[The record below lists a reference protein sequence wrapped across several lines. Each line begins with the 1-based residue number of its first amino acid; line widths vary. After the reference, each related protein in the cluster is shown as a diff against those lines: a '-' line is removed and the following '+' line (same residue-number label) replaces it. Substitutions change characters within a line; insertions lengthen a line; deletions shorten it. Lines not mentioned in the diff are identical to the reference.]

1 VVVRS
6 VVKPSAYAD
15 SVALM
20 LVQREIRG
28 LPGVQEAGA
37 VMGTEANKELL
48 RDAGLLTPE
57 VEAAG
62 PNDLILVVRADSE
75 QAASAALERAQAM
88 LVRPRETTAGESYRP
103 RTVAAAARMLEGA
116 TLALVSV
123 PGRFAAGVARE
134 ALEAGLHVMVF
145 SDNVPLDAEIS
156 LKQAAARRGLLVMG
170 PDCGTAILGGAGLG
184 FANRVRRG
192 AVGIVGAAGTGIQ
205 QVASLVHQGGA
216 GISHAIGT
224 GGRDLHHD
232 VGGLSARA
240 ALAALAADPRT
251 EVVVLVSKPP
261 APDVASA
268 LLGLARRIPKPV
280 VAAFLGGEVA
290 DDGSVRGARTLEDA
304 ARLAVRLATG
314 REPRWPH
321 WEALPAQEAA
331 RLAPSQKF
339 IRGLYSGGTL
349 CYEALLLLERYVG
362 PVWSNTPLDPQY
374 ALESGTRS
382 REHTLVDM
390 GADEFTVGRLHPMLD
405 FDLRIQRLLREA
417 DDPEVAVVLLDVVL
431 GYGAHPDPARELA
444 PAIRQARER
453 ARSAGRWL
461 PVIVSVCGTDEDPQD
476 FHTQVAALVDAGA
489 IVQATNA
496 QAARLAGLIAQA
508 AGSRGRERRPLQL
521 PPAADVGPLP
531 DVPRIRALLDGPV
544 RVVNVGLEMFARSL
558 LDQGVPVVA
567 VDWQP
572 PAGGDRRLM
581 DLLEKLNA

>member
-1 VVVRS
+1 MVVRS
-6 VVKPSAYAD
+6 VIKPSAYAD

-20 LVQREIRG
+20 LVQREVRA

-48 RDAGLLTPE
+48 KDAGLLTPE

-75 QAASAALERAQAM
+75 QAAAAALERAQA
-88 LVRPRETTAGESYRP
+88 LLARPREAAAGGDYRP
-103 RTVAAAARMLEGA
+103 RTVASAARMLEGA
-116 TLALVSV
+116 NLALVSV

-134 ALEAGLHVMVF
+134 ALDAGLHVMLF

-156 LKQAAARRGLLVMG
+156 LKQAAAARDLLLMG
-170 PDCGTAILGGAGLG
+170 PDCGTAILGGAALG

-205 QVASLVHQGGA
+205 QVASLVHLGGA
-216 GISHAIGT
+216 GISHALGT
-224 GGRDLHHD
+224 GGRDLHRG
-232 VGGLSARA
+232 VGGLTARA

-251 EVVVLVSKPP
+251 EVIVLVSKPP
-261 APDVASA
+261 DPQVAST
-268 LLGLARRIPKPV
+268 LLGLARQVPKPT
-280 VAAFLGGEVA
+280 VAAFLGAAVTGE
-290 DDGSVRGARTLEDA
+290 GRVRGAATLEEA
-304 ARLAVRLATG
+304 ARVAVQLATG

-362 PVWSNTPLDPQY
+362 PVWSNTPLDPDR

-382 REHTLVDM
+382 REHTVVDM

-405 FDLRIQRLLREA
+405 PTLRIQRILREA
-417 DDPEVAVVLLDVVL
+417 DDPEVAVLLLDVVL

-453 ARSAGRWL
+453 ARAAGRWL
-461 PVIVSVCGTDEDPQD
+461 PVVVSVCGTEEDPQD
-476 FHTQVAALVDAGA
+476 YHTQVATLVDAGA

-496 QAARLAGLIAQA
+496 QAARLAGLIAEA
-508 AGSRGRERRPLQL
+508 AGSRGRERPPVQVP
-521 PPAADVGPLP
+521 PPAEVGPLP
-531 DVPRIRALLDGPV
+531 DAPRIRSLLDGPV
-544 RVVNVGLEMFARSL
+544 HVVNVGLEMFARSL
-558 LDQGVPVVA
+558 ADQGVPVVD

-581 DLLEKLNA
+581 DILDKLNA